1 MKYIEYGH
9 YDLATN
15 ENEIKQLIINNVIP
29 FEPSCIS
36 VLPYYIKHIKPLI
49 NHSHLSTIIDYPF
62 GVSDSPSR
70 MLGVQEAIKEG
81 VDSIELV
88 MNSSLLCNRKYDK
101 IRKELEIFSNLCVQN
116 NVVPKCILEYKL
128 FAPELLYKACSIL
141 NEYNIYTIYPSAN
154 FLIDNI
160 GDNILAGML
169 ILKKNP
175 KMFIVFNGSAWTDDQ
190 LDMLTKNSH
199 ILAYR
204 TSNIYTL
211 EKLYKKINKIS

>member
-1 MKYIEYGH
+1 MKYIEYGY
-9 YDLATN
+9 YDLASN
-15 ENEIKQLIINNVIP
+15 ENEIKEVIKKISI
-29 FEPSCIS
+29 FKPSTIS
-36 VLPYYIKHIKPLI
+36 VLPYYIKHIKPLV

-62 GVSDSPSR
+62 GVSDCSSR
-70 MLGVQEAIKEG
+70 MLSVEESIKDG

-88 MNSSLLCNRKYDK
+88 MNSSLLCNRRYDK
-101 IRKELEIFSNLCVQN
+101 IRKELEIFANLCSQN

-128 FAPELLYKACSIL
+128 FAPELLYKACGIL
-141 NEYNIYTIYPSAN
+141 NEYNINTIYPSAN

-160 GDNILAGML
+160 SDNILAGML

-175 KMFIVFNGSAWTDDQ
+175 KMFVVFNGSVWTDDQ
-190 LDMLTKNSH
+190 IDTLLKNEH

-211 EKLYKKINKIS
+211 EKMYKKINKIS